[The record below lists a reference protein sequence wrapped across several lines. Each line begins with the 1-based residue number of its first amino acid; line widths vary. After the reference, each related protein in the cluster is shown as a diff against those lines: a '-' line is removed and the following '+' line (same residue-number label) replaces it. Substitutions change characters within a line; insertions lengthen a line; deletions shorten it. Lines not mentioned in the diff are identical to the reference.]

1 MAGDRTSN
9 DTRAE
14 QAALSA
20 AERVISRA
28 LKKRRDL
35 LIEARDWRRL
45 PSLADALRIRGR
57 HGHAAVRYLVVTTDR
72 SRITAL
78 DQQIRAHTGQRV
90 AVLSLDP
97 GEDAQSQVSRISGSI
112 DVVVSTPTR
121 LIDHLRRGN
130 LDVSSVCSC
139 VIDAVVADG
148 TGHFG
153 ADLQFV
159 YAKIDQSPTTTA
171 FVQDL
176 GQEYLLGGVL
186 RRPLSLSE
194 DDLQAPT
201 ARSNS
206 SAHTKE
212 QQMSDLPFD
221 PSELRE
227 KIAEI
232 VQEVHEEADPG
243 EMMAYRK
250 YARKYTT
257 LFNRGYVFGYLMK
270 QAVEGGST
278 RPRSRKPQRSDEPS
292 PDHQSVFV
300 SVGRNRRIHARD
312 LITFFTSA
320 DGVTRDD
327 IGQIKVLDN
336 YSFVEVATGK
346 AQAAIDELNGKELR
360 GRKLTVNFAR
370 KK

>member
-1 MAGDRTSN
+1 MAGDRTTN
-9 DTRAE
+9 DTGANP
-14 QAALSA
+14 AALSL

-28 LKKRRDL
+28 LKKRRDV
-35 LIEARDWRRL
+35 LIEARWHLL
-45 PSLADALRIRGR
+45 PALTDALRIKGR
-57 HGHAAVRYLVVTTDR
+57 HGHAALRCLVVTTDR
-72 SRITAL
+72 SRIAVL
-78 DQQIRAHTGQRV
+78 EQQIRDRAGQRV
-90 AVLSLDP
+90 VVLPLDP
-97 GEDAQSQVSRISGSI
+97 DEDAQSQVSRMSRAV

-130 LDVSSVCSC
+130 LDVSAVSSC
-139 VIDAVVADG
+139 VIDAVTPDE

-159 YAKIDQSPTTTA
+159 FAKIDQGPTTTA

-194 DDLQAPT
+194 DDLQATT

-221 PSELRE
+221 PSELRA

-232 VQEVHEEADPG
+232 VQEVHQEADPA

-257 LFNRGYVFGYLMK
+257 IFNRGYVFGYLMK
-270 QAVEGGST
+270 QAVEGGTS
-278 RPRSRKPQRSDEPS
+278 RPRSRQSPRTDEAS

-300 SVGRNRRIHARD
+300 SVGRNRRVHTRD

-320 DGVTRDD
+320 DGITRDD

-336 YSFVEVATGK
+336 YSFVEVAKAK

-360 GRKLTVNFAR
+360 GRKLTINFAR